1 MIKVCLAEKT
11 LNLHLWNLIHNQPN
25 NKQRHNIQIMPI
37 LESTYKPPFQF
48 KNGFIATV
56 YSGLVRTIKNF
67 EQQRERI
74 ETRDL
79 DFLDLDWSYAQEASD
94 AVIILLHGLEGHAQ
108 RPYVTGTAK
117 LFNQN
122 GVDAVCVNFR
132 GCSGE
137 DNRYYHSYHS
147 GATDDL
153 DDVVKHCIEQK
164 GYSKVYIKGI
174 SLGGNITL
182 KYLGEDRKIP
192 EEIKSAIAVSVPVHL
207 NGSAQEL
214 HKPKNKAFAIRFKKH
229 LVDKLKVKII
239 HFPDRISVTDINSI
253 KTLRDFDEVYTSKA
267 HGFKDA
273 LDYYEQSSS
282 LQFLKNVQVPTL
294 VINAL
299 NDSFL
304 SAECFPVKEA
314 KYNDN
319 LHLEMPKF
327 GGHVGFIQ
335 KNNIYYNEQRALD
348 FVNKF

>member
-1 MIKVCLAEKT
+1 
-11 LNLHLWNLIHNQPN
+11 
-25 NKQRHNIQIMPI
+25 MPI

-56 YSGLVRTIKNF
+56 YSGLIRKVNLR
-67 EQQRERI
+67 QQRERI
-74 ETRDL
+74 DTRDG
-79 DFLDLDWSYAQEASD
+79 DFLDLDWSYAQHKSD
-94 AVIILLHGLEGHAQ
+94 AVMILLHGLEGHAQ

-137 DNRYYHSYHS
+137 DNRFYHSYHS

-153 DDVVKHCIEQK
+153 DDVVKHCIKQ
-164 GYSKVYIKGI
+164 GYSKIYIKGI

-182 KYLGEDRKIP
+182 KYLGEDREVP
-192 EEIKSAIAVSVPVHL
+192 EQIKSAIAISVPVYL
-207 NGSAQEL
+207 SGSANEL
-214 HKPKNKAFAIRFKKH
+214 HKQKNKAFAIRFKKH

-239 HFPDRISVTDINSI
+239 QFPDNISVAEIDSI
-253 KTLRDFDEVYTSKA
+253 KTLKDFDEVYTSKA

-282 LQFLKNVQVPTL
+282 LQFLKNIKVPTL
-294 VINAL
+294 LINAL

-304 SAECFPVKEA
+304 SSECYPVKEA
-314 KYNDN
+314 KHNDN
-319 LHLEMPKF
+319 LYLEMPKF

-348 FVNKF
+348 FILNP

>member
-1 MIKVCLAEKT
+1 
-11 LNLHLWNLIHNQPN
+11 
-25 NKQRHNIQIMPI
+25 MPV
-37 LESTYKPPFQF
+37 LESAYKPPFQF

-56 YSGLVRTIKNF
+56 YSGLIRKIKNI

-74 ETRDL
+74 ETRDK
-79 DFLDLDWSYAQEASD
+79 DFLDLDWSYADNKSD
-94 AVIILLHGLEGHAQ
+94 AVIILLHGLEGNAQ
-108 RPYVTGTAK
+108 RPYITGTAK

-122 GVDAVCVNFR
+122 GIDAVGVNFR

-137 DNRYYHSYHS
+137 DNRFYHSYHS

-192 EEIKSAIAVSVPVHL
+192 EQVKSAIAISVPVHL
-207 NGSAQEL
+207 NGSAIEL

-229 LVDKLKVKII
+229 LVDKIKLKTIQ
-239 HFPDRISVTDINSI
+239 FPDRINITEINSI

-267 HGFKDA
+267 HGFLNA

-282 LQFLKNVQVPTL
+282 LQFLKNIQLPTL
-294 VINAL
+294 LINAL

-304 SAECFPVKEA
+304 SSECYPVKEA
-314 KYNDN
+314 KHNDK
-319 LHLEMPKF
+319 LHLEMPNY

-335 KNNIYYNEQRALD
+335 KNNVYYNEERALE
-348 FVNKF
+348 FVNNH